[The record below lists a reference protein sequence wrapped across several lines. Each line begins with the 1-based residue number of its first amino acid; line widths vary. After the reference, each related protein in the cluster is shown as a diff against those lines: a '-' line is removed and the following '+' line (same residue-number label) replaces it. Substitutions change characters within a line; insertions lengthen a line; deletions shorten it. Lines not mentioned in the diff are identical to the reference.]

1 MKKSQRREV
10 SHWFTLKKTLLI
22 MRVTI
27 ILLLLG
33 VFQVSAMSGYSQ
45 QTRISIKLS
54 NVRLTDVLNEVEDK
68 SEFYFLYNQ
77 DLVDVNRIVSLNVEN
92 QKVGDILNQLF
103 DQSDVKYVIKD
114 RQIILTNLNGNVQS
128 EQQKTISG
136 KVTDSSGAPLPGVTV
151 VVKGTTQGIITDA
164 DGNYSL
170 NNIAANAALVF
181 SFVGMK
187 TQEILIDGKSNI
199 NIVLQEENIGIEE
212 VVAIGYGTISKQ
224 ALTGAVTKANLE
236 TFENVPVNNV
246 LESIKGSVAGL
257 NVAGTNT
264 AGEVAD
270 LTIRGQ
276 NSTAASNTPLIVV
289 DGAIFNGSLADLPTN
304 DIENLTVLKDA
315 SAAAVYGS
323 RSANGVILIETK
335 KGKGING
342 KPKFDVKMSYGIND
356 QLKPLKVYDAEGYL
370 QRLLDVR
377 EANGQEANPDNI
389 SSYLQMIE
397 QENYNATSDHKPT
410 LTDPFDLISRL
421 GYTYNTTVSVS
432 NSTEKTRYYIST
444 SFIKQKGV
452 IVNDDFKHISGR
464 INIDSDLTDW
474 FNLGIKSSYSLRDY
488 SGDAP
493 NMYWATMFS
502 PYASVYNDDG
512 SYKQFPQSTNAVISP
527 FWEIASEDT
536 DIRNNLSGVVT
547 GKIKVPWVKG
557 LTYQTTYSN
566 SIRWN
571 EKNQFYDENTA
582 IGNSKDGA
590 GYREYDRYYNML
602 LDNMVKYNR
611 IFSDKHYIDVTLLFS
626 REHYSYETMYAYAED
641 FDNTIL
647 GSYALENGNTQ
658 QAKTGGEETDAI
670 GMMARGTYTYNHKY
684 SITGTVRRDGY
695 SAFSKNKKWG
705 VFPSVGFN
713 WNISREK
720 FMENVAPVNNLC
732 LRISYGKNGNQS
744 IDPYTTLAKV
754 STDKY
759 IFYGDDSY
767 TITQYI
773 STLANNDLSWEST
786 TGLNMGVDFTLLK
799 KRISGSIDAYKT
811 KTNDLMFD
819 LSVPTTSGMSSI
831 TSNIGEIRNKGFELN
846 LHTLNLDKGN
856 FKWSSDFAFSLNRN
870 KVVTILGEDNDGDG
884 KEDDLVSD
892 GYYIGRSL
900 GTIYA
905 YKVSGMWQQKDKDNG
920 TIMSGMR
927 PGDYKLEDVD
937 GGGAITSD
945 KDRQFIGNTNPN
957 FRWSWTNT
965 LQYNNFSLMLYFYSV
980 WGGNGWY
987 LSENNTPYYDG
998 YVNNGAVN
1006 HPVYDYWTSTNTG
1019 AKFPRPDYADNAAYT
1034 GTKYIDRSFIKL
1046 QKVSLTYNVSNLVK
1060 SWGINGATCSFSAD
1074 NIFTYAPHWEGL
1086 DPETDSGLSSSSLSS
1101 IRTYLFS
1108 LSFNF

>member
-1 MKKSQRREV
+1 
-10 SHWFTLKKTLLI
+10 

-92 QKVGDILNQLF
+92 QKVDDILNQLF
-103 DQSDVKYVIKD
+103 YQSDVKYVIKD

-335 KGKGING
+335 RGEGING
-342 KPKFDVKMSYGIND
+342 KPKFDVKMSYGVND
-356 QLKPLKVYDAEGYL
+356 QLKPLKVYGDKRYL
-370 QRLLDVR
+370 QRLLDIR
-377 EANGQEANPDNI
+377 EANGLEADHNNI
-389 SSYLQMIE
+389 RFYLQE
-397 QENYNATSDHKPT
+397 EELKNYDITSNHAPS
-410 LTDPFDLISRL
+410 LTDPFGLISRL

-444 SFIKQKGV
+444 SLIKQRGV
-452 IVNDDFKHISGR
+452 IINDDFKHVSGR
-464 INIDSDLTDW
+464 VNIDSDLTNW
-474 FNLGIKSSYSLRDY
+474 FTVGIQSSYSLRDY
-488 SGDAP
+488 SGDTP
-493 NMYWATMFS
+493 SMYWATMLS
-502 PYASVYNDDG
+502 PYASIYNEDG
-512 SYKQFPQSTNAVISP
+512 SYKEFPQSTTSVYSP
-527 FWEIASEDT
+527 FWDIATEDK
-536 DIRNNLSGVVT
+536 DIRNNLLGIIT
-547 GKIKVPWVKG
+547 GTLKIPWVKG
-557 LTYQTTYSN
+557 LTYRTTYSN
-566 SIRWN
+566 SVRWN
-571 EKNQFYDENTA
+571 ENNQFYNENT
-582 IGNSKDGA
+582 INGVSKNGQ
-590 GYREYDRYYNML
+590 GSRNYDRTYNML
-602 LDNMVKYNR
+602 FDNMVKYNR
-611 IFSDKHYIDVTLLFS
+611 TFADKHRVDVTLLYS
-626 REHYSYETMYAYAED
+626 REHSAWESMETYAED
-641 FDNTIL
+641 FDNNIL

-658 QAKTGGEETDAI
+658 TVDTGGGETDAI

-684 SITGTVRRDGY
+684 SLTGTVRRDGY
-695 SAFSKNKKWG
+695 SAFSKNRKWG

-713 WNISREK
+713 WNISKES
-720 FMENVAPVNNLC
+720 FMGNIDPINNLG

-773 STLANNDLSWEST
+773 STLANNDLGWEST
-786 TGLNMGVDFTLLK
+786 TGLNTGIDFSLLNN
-799 KRISGSIDAYKT
+799 RISGSIDAYKT

-831 TSNIGEIRNKGFELN
+831 TSNIGEIKNKGFELN
-846 LHTLNLDKGN
+846 LHTRNLDKGN

-870 KVVTILGEDNDGDG
+870 KVATILGEDNDGDG

-892 GYYIGRSL
+892 GYFIGRSL

-905 YKVSGMWQQKDKDNG
+905 YKVSGMWQQEDKDNG
-920 TIMSGMR
+920 TIMNGMR
-927 PGDYKLEDVD
+927 PGDYKLYDVNGD
-937 GGGAITSD
+937 GAITSD

-965 LQYNNFSLMLYFYSV
+965 MQYKDFSLMFYFYSA
-980 WGGNGWY
+980 WGGNRWY
-987 LSENNTPYYDG
+987 LSKNNAPYFDG
-998 YVNNGAVN
+998 YANAGAVN
-1006 HPVYDYWTSTNTG
+1006 HPVYDYWTPANIG
-1019 AKFPRPDYADNAAYT
+1019 AEFPRTDYKNNAAYT
-1034 GTKYIDRSFIKL
+1034 GIKYIDRSFIKL
-1046 QKVSLTYNVSNLVK
+1046 QKISLTYNFTKLVK
-1060 SWGINGATCSFSAD
+1060 PWGINGLSCSLSAD
-1074 NIFTYAPHWEGL
+1074 NIFTYAPHWKGL
-1086 DPETDSGLSSSSLSS
+1086 DPETDNGLTANSVPS
-1101 IRTYLFS
+1101 IRTWLFS
-1108 LSFNF
+1108 VSLNF